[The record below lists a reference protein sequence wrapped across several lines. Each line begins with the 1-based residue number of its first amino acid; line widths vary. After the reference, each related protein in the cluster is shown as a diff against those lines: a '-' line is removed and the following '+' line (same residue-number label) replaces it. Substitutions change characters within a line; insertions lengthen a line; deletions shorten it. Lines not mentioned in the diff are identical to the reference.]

1 MQIIGTDRKST
12 MNGTH
17 SLSHASGRNFKHRER
32 GILSRPSS
40 ILLGVVGFDGKL
52 KSPNSA
58 WAILGYPPQEMLD
71 RPLCEFMHHERP
83 VAAALVDR
91 FLAQDDVEPVEFGLR
106 CKDGSCR
113 WFLWHRRFDPEHRVT
128 FIAGHDITE
137 RKSREIA
144 SILRSYGRSKG
155 GDAVL

>member
-1 MQIIGTDRKST
+1 
-12 MNGTH
+12 MNGTQP
-17 SLSHASGRNFKHRER
+17 LSHGIGRKFMHGER
-32 GILSRPSS
+32 RPFSRPSS

-71 RPLCEFMHHERP
+71 RPLCELMHHEP
-83 VAAALVDR
+83 SAATALVDR
-91 FLAQDDVEPVEFGLR
+91 LLVQDDVEPVEFGLR
-106 CKDGSCR
+106 CKDGSGK
-113 WFLWHRRFDPEHRVT
+113 WFLWHRRFDPEHQAT

-144 SILRSYGRSKG
+144 SILRSYGRPKRA
-155 GDAVL
+155 DAVLQTRPER